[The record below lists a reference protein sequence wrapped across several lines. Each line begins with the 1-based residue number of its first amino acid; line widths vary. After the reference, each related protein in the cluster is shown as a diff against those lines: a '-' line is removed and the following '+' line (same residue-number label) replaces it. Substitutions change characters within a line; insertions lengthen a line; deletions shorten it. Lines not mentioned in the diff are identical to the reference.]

1 MNKLGIRAHDVGKY
15 HANELAAKIDD
26 LGFDGVQLV
35 IKKALLDDAPF
46 DHLDVIKNA
55 FVMPYIMMLGAYFNP
70 VHPDEKEV
78 RDGIQ
83 YFKKHLEIASHLGTS
98 YVGSETGSYQ
108 GSPWTLH
115 PKNHTDEAM
124 DRVVEVFRE
133 LADEAKKH
141 NVFVAIEGAY
151 QHIAYSPKRLKDI
164 IDRIHSP
171 HVKVIVDLFNYLHIG
186 NIDER
191 MTILDEAIDLFG
203 DQIVIFHLKDFIIQD
218 NRLVQ
223 VGLGQGLMDYPR
235 IIKLIKE
242 KTPDAYLI
250 FEGVTGDDIV
260 SSYQLIQSLLIKE
273 V

>member
-55 FVMPYIMMLGAYFNP
+55 FVKPYIMMLGAYFNP

-223 VGLGQGLMDYPR
+223 VGLGQGLMDYPK

>member
-1 MNKLGIRAHDVGKY
+1 MNKLGIRAHDVGKH
-15 HANELAAKIDD
+15 HAKELASKIDD

-55 FVMPYIMMLGAYFNP
+55 FVKPYIMMLGAYFNP

-133 LADEAKKH
+133 LADEAKKL

-151 QHIAYSPKRLKDI
+151 QHVAYSPKRLKDI

-186 NIDER
+186 NVDER

-203 DQIVIFHLKDFIIQD
+203 DQIVIFHLKDFVIQD

-223 VGLGQGLMDYPR
+223 VGLGQGLMDYPK

>member
-55 FVMPYIMMLGAYFNP
+55 FVKPYIMMLGAYFNP

-78 RDGIQ
+78 KDGIQ

-98 YVGSETGSYQ
+98 HVGSETGSYQ

-151 QHIAYSPKRLKDI
+151 QHVAYSPKRLKDI

-171 HVKVIVDLFNYLHIG
+171 HVKVIVDLFNYLHLG
-186 NIDER
+186 NVDER

-203 DQIVIFHLKDFIIQD
+203 DQIVIFHLKDFVIQD